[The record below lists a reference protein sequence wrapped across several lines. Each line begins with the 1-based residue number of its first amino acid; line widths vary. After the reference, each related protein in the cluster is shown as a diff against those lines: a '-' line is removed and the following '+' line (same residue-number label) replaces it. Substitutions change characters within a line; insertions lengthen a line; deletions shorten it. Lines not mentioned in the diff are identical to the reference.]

1 MTQFPPPELQHK
13 LAVLDLQERRLSRL
27 AVWRSGLITCCALAL
42 GLSATLPYWKIKHQS
57 QIQLDGKKLVSSET
71 IYKVLDFPYPQFI
84 WTINGSNF
92 TQKLESIPSVE
103 AARINKQIIP
113 PKLTIN
119 IQERIPVAIATS
131 MGKVG
136 FLDVTGEWVAQEFY
150 DNINSN
156 FALPELTVLN
166 YQLSD
171 RQAWIAIYQLIS
183 LNPELKINEVQWD
196 NGGLF
201 IQTKLGRVFLG
212 TNSVRLEQQF
222 NILLKLQN
230 LPEHIDNSEIAY
242 IDLSNPQIN
251 LIQKY

>member
-1 MTQFPPPELQHK
+1 MTQFPPPKLQHK

-57 QIQLDGKKLVSSET
+57 QIQLDGKLVSSET
-71 IYKVLDFPYPQFI
+71 IYKVLNFPYPQFI

-92 TQKLESIPSVE
+92 AQKLESIPSVQ

-113 PKLTIN
+113 PKLIIN
-119 IQERIPVAIATS
+119 LQERIPVAIATS
-131 MGKVG
+131 RGKVG
-136 FLDVTGEWVAQEFY
+136 FLDIRGEWVAQEFY
-150 DNINSN
+150 NNINSN
-156 FALPELTVLN
+156 FTLPELTVLN
-166 YQLSD
+166 YQYSD
-171 RQAWIAIYQLIS
+171 RQTWIAIYQLIS
-183 LNPELKINEVQWD
+183 LYPELEINEIQWD
-196 NGGLF
+196 NSGLF